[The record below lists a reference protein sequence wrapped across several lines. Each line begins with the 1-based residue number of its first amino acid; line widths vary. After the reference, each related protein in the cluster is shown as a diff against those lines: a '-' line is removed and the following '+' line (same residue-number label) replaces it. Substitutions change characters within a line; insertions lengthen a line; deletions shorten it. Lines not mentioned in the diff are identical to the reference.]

1 MRLGK
6 PDTSEV
12 IQELTTATTTAH
24 NQTKAT
30 PESEVTDIA
39 EKFREQ
45 LVSSLQQTQKLS
57 VDAAKGWVK
66 AVSVLAVPDL
76 STVPGL
82 PATPDLGTA
91 TKYVFD
97 VASDLLTAQRDFALE
112 LTNVVVPTKAV

>member
-1 MRLGK
+1 M
-6 PDTSEV
+6 
-12 IQELTTATTTAH
+12 ATTTAH
-24 NQTKAT
+24 NPKTT
-30 PESEVTDIA
+30 PEGGVTDIA

-45 LVSSLQQTQKLS
+45 LVATLQQTQKVS

-76 STVPGL
+76 PTIPGL

-97 VASDLLTAQRDFALE
+97 VAADLLTAQRDFVLE
-112 LTNVVVPTKAV
+112 LANVVVPAKAA